1 MKTVYISG
9 PITDKES
16 GQPRKGWQKD
26 FLDAE
31 ARLRRMGF
39 NVINPV
45 DIAKET
51 EDEWRQMWTLQGEAA
66 KWNGPIAD
74 AMAKQGPT
82 RATYITACLQTM
94 NTEALAGRLD
104 GLYVVGEFGPEETVR
119 GVLNPASK
127 LLKSHGVHMEILLA
141 RVLGIPVFAE
151 YCQGA
156 EIGGPGLYPV
166 ENGLKIYPDGEFGH
180 EDWSDRLKKEG

>member
-16 GQPRKGWQKD
+16 GQPREGWQKD

-31 ARLRRMGF
+31 EKLRKMGF
-39 NVINPV
+39 NVIDPV
-45 DIAKET
+45 NIAKET
-51 EDEWRQMWTLQGEAA
+51 EDEWREMWTLHGEAA

-104 GLYVVGEFGPEETVR
+104 GLYVIGAEGDPYAKQR
-119 GVLNPASK
+119 IYHSDGVQMEL
-127 LLKSHGVHMEILLA
+127 HMA
-141 RVLGIPVFAE
+141 RVLGLPVFAE
-151 YCQGA
+151 FYDGN
-156 EIGGPGLYPV
+156 EIDLHLLPVKDGLRLLPTGDFGP
-166 ENGLKIYPDGEFGH
+166 
-180 EDWSDRLKKEG
+180 EDWSEKIKDM

>member
-16 GQPRKGWQKD
+16 GQPRKGWQRE
-26 FLDAE
+26 FMDAE

-39 NVINPV
+39 QVINPV

-51 EDEWRQMWTLQGEAA
+51 EDEWREMWTLQGEAA

-82 RATYITACLQTM
+82 RATYITTCLQTM

-104 GLYVVGEFGPEETVR
+104 GLYVIGAEGDPYAKQR
-119 GVLNPASK
+119 IYHSDGVQMEL
-127 LLKSHGVHMEILLA
+127 HMA
-141 RVLGIPVFAE
+141 RVLGLPVFAE
-151 YCQGA
+151 FYDGN
-156 EIGGPGLYPV
+156 EIDLHLLPV
-166 ENGLKIYPDGEFGH
+166 KDGLKIYPDGKFGK
-180 EDWSDRLKKEG
+180 EDWSERLK